1 MTNGSKFNPRD
12 RLRLHFERDISR
24 RSIRLMLKHW
34 LGVVLVPVAV
44 LLAASAPGHAQSAQH
59 AQWVG
64 TWAASPML
72 AVGGFAVR
80 PFAAVTLREVVHIS
94 NGGEQI
100 RVR

>member
-1 MTNGSKFNPRD
+1 
-12 RLRLHFERDISR
+12 
-24 RSIRLMLKHW
+24 MLKHW
-34 LGVVLVPVAV
+34 IGVVLVPVAV
-44 LLAASAPGHAQSAQH
+44 LIAASAPGNAQSAQH

-100 RVR
+100 RVRFTNEFGLDGLTITLSLIHI